1 MLASLKEGIER
12 AIAPPHEAPRRAVV
26 TAQGIMSQD
35 LLVLNPDQPLH
46 EAIDLLVSRG
56 VSGAPVVDKGY
67 KLVGVLSELD
77 CMKPMA
83 SSVFHQEG
91 TADLLKVG
99 EVMSREVRTVDPST
113 DLYTIVHRL
122 VRHRIRRLLV
132 VQGDVLIGL
141 VSRRD
146 VLRAIRTSK
155 KRPSTRV

>member
-12 AIAPPHEAPRRAVV
+12 AIAPPQEAPRRTVV
-26 TAQGIMSQD
+26 TAKHIMSQD
-35 LLVLNPDQPLH
+35 LLVLHPEQPLS
-46 EAIDLLVSRG
+46 EAIELLVSRG
-56 VSGAPVVDKGY
+56 VSGAPVVDKDY

-77 CMKPMA
+77 CMKPLA

-91 TADLLKVG
+91 TADLLQVS

-122 VRHRIRRLLV
+122 MRHRIRRLLV
-132 VQGDVLIGL
+132 VQGEVLIGL

-146 VLRAIRTSK
+146 VLRAIRTPR
-155 KRPSTRV
+155 KRSSTRV